1 MSNSSNEYFDLHVN
15 GLGYLYRARLVH
27 PKAGQRFSPFLAV
40 DINAIHGPRNSVT
53 FVYFDCRVSGEEA
66 GKVIQDLASK
76 INSKDHKVLAG
87 FKIGDMFLGEPYER
101 NGETRVPIKGRL
113 LRLGWVKVDGKVVY
127 TAPQPT
133 EADTEGKT
141 DQPATDN
148 NQATQ
153 AESNK
158 PVNVA
163 PTSNDATDT
172 KRVNGQ
178 EYAHAPGASEQNGM
192 PQSGYSVSFPTS
204 F

>member
-15 GLGYLYRARLVH
+15 GLGYLRRARQVT
-27 PKAGQRFSPFLAV
+27 PKQGQRFNPFWAV
-40 DINAIHGPRNSVT
+40 EVHAIHGPRDSVT

-66 GKVIQDLASK
+66 GKVIQDLESN
-76 INSKDHKVLAG
+76 INNKDRKVLAG
-87 FKIGDMFLGEPYER
+87 FRIGDIVPETYVKG
-101 NGETRVPIKGRL
+101 NETRVSLKGRL

-141 DQPATDN
+141 DQTAKESDQVSQTESDKPADAASTPN
-148 NQATQ
+148 NA
-153 AESNK
+153 A
-158 PVNVA
+158 
-163 PTSNDATDT
+163 DT
-172 KRVNGQ
+172 KRVNGK
-178 EYAHAPGASEQNGM
+178 EYAQAPGASEQNGM